1 MQEANLKNLQLDL
14 IVNRHIMELQKFTKE
29 HEEKLIDFRNQWKEN
44 FYKIIESAFQ
54 NFIENI
60 DPNLIIYNSENKLIQ
75 IKINKGSGGQSLILN
90 SIETSS
96 ETKSVKSTK
105 SSDKL
110 EKKIS
115 STNIDIGLFFDYK
128 LNFGLFNRNKL
139 HFYFF
144 KVNDHI
150 ENDIKRTF
158 MSYVYSTHSHNKMS
172 LPSETEE
179 YTINDILK
187 TSENFGDNVFAMI
200 NFFLFNNSE
209 NKVVHLFEN
218 LNSPISKI
226 QTEYFFDT
234 FAKFFFKIE
243 NQCKKGN
250 MPFEFDIFTTKHT
263 SMNSFDVLLSIFI
276 KNEINGENDLNTGKI
291 RFIKFF

>member
-14 IVNRHIMELQKFTKE
+14 IVNRHIMELQKFSRE
-29 HEEKLIDFRNQWKEN
+29 NEEKLIEFRNQWKEN
-44 FYKIIESAFQ
+44 FHKIIESAFQ
-54 NFIENI
+54 NFIESI

-75 IKINKGSGGQSLILN
+75 IKINKGPSGPSQMLN
-90 SIETSS
+90 NLDTSS
-96 ETKSVKSTK
+96 ETKSAKSTK

-110 EKKIS
+110 EKKLS
-115 STNIDIGLFFDYK
+115 SKNNDIGLFFDYK

-139 HFYFF
+139 NFYFF

-150 ENDIKRTF
+150 DNDIKRTF
-158 MSYVYSTHSHNKMS
+158 MSYIYSSHSHNKMS
-172 LPSETEE
+172 LPSEYEE

-187 TSENFGDNVFAMI
+187 TSENFGENVFAMV

-209 NKVVHLFEN
+209 NKILHLFEN
-218 LNSPISKI
+218 LNSFISKI
-226 QTEYFFDT
+226 QTEFFFDT
-234 FAKFFFKIE
+234 IAKFFLKIE

-263 SMNSFDVLLSIFI
+263 SMNSFDILLSIFI

-291 RFIKFF
+291 IKAY